1 LGFFGLMSFTVYLG
15 QVWVAVTV
23 RLSLGFSPCPND
35 TLIFYA
41 LTQNKIKRAPFVFEE
56 FIEDVQTLNEK
67 ALRKEL
73 HITKVSVATY
83 LKVKDDYELLSSG
96 GAIGRGCGPLL
107 VTERI
112 DNIKELNG
120 AEIAIP
126 GRLTTA
132 YLLFL
137 FYIKRTMKD
146 FSFKPIF
153 MTFDKIIPAI
163 KKGNLRA
170 GLIIHES
177 RFTYESQGLK
187 ALVDLGKWWESETG
201 LPVPLGAIIAKKD
214 LGEEI
219 IKKIDSFIRE
229 SVIYGLN
236 HLEEALPYIRSY
248 SQELSEDVIIKHIRL
263 YVNDFTINMSDEG
276 RRAIETLGGI
286 EI

>member
-1 LGFFGLMSFTVYLG
+1 M
-15 QVWVAVTV
+15 

-35 TLIFYA
+35 TLIFYG
-41 LTQNKIKRAPFVFEE
+41 LTQNKINRAPFVFEE
-56 FIEDVQTLNEK
+56 FIEDVQTLNER
-67 ALRKEL
+67 ALRREL

-83 LKVKDDYELLSSG
+83 LKVKGEYELLSSG

-112 DNIKELNG
+112 DSLKELNG

-137 FYIKRTMKD
+137 FYIRRTMKD
-146 FSFKPIF
+146 FSFQPRF
-153 MTFDKIIPAI
+153 MTFDKIIPSI

-170 GLIIHES
+170 GIIIHES
-177 RFTYESQGLK
+177 RFTYEFQGLK
-187 ALVDLGKWWESETG
+187 ALVDLGEWWEAETG
-201 LPVPLGAIIAKKD
+201 LPVPLGCIIAKKD
-214 LGEEI
+214 LGEGV
-219 IKKIDSFIRE
+219 IKKIDSLIRE
-229 SVIYGLN
+229 SVIYGLS
-236 HLEEALPYIRSY
+236 HLEEALPYIRRY

-263 YVNDFTINMSDEG
+263 YVNEFTVDMSQEG
-276 RRAIETLGGI
+276 RKAIETLGGI